1 MADTL
6 NVPLCCNVFDKPKP
20 IYTIKTIE
28 QSGIMVAFIIATE
41 EQKEAETRFT
51 SYINQKKLTTNT
63 KQYPCLYVWHK
74 EDYEF
79 YCKINTELY
88 KAWHTASIAFYN
100 AALLFNKIKSGDDSV
115 KIKLGRS
122 GFSDAVSIKQLEW
135 HQKILAKL

>member
-1 MADTL
+1 MADKL
-6 NVPLCCNVFDKPKP
+6 NVPSCFNVFDKPN
-20 IYTIKTIE
+20 YTIKTIE
-28 QSGIMVAFIIATE
+28 QSGITVAFIIATE

-63 KQYPCLYVWHK
+63 KQYPCLYVWHN

-100 AALLFNKIKSGDDSV
+100 AALLFNKIKSNDNSV

-135 HQKILAKL
+135 HKKILAKL